1 MKHSHA
7 SKQGNTVMKM
17 NKLFNNFS
25 VVLFATGLS
34 LSSLTMA
41 GPGHDDGGHGH
52 GNSQSSHK
60 TLGSESDHM
69 MTEKKM
75 NKDIREVMGKGR
87 INKIMKDKHMV
98 NIKHEPIPEMKW
110 PKMNMNFKTQE
121 QVNLSDL
128 SLGQEVTF
136 TLLVDGDNNYVI
148 KEIIAK

>member
-1 MKHSHA
+1 MKII
-7 SKQGNTVMKM
+7 KLM
-17 NKLFNNFS
+17 NNIS
-25 VVLFATGLS
+25 VILFATGLS
-34 LSSLTMA
+34 LSTSAIA

-52 GNSQSSHK
+52 GNSQTGQMMS
-60 TLGSESDHM
+60 GSKSGHM
-69 MTEKKM
+69 TSEKQMDKHM
-75 NKDIREVMGKGR
+75 REVMGKGR

-110 PKMNMNFKTQE
+110 PKMKMNFKTQE